1 MSHGYQNGIYA
12 SDGSCLS
19 FNEIQS
25 FLTSAACPAFRNKPK
40 LVFVQ
45 SCREASVDGPDDSVR
60 VLEEDIHLS
69 FAGQLFS
76 KTFRH
81 SQRGSYYFRY
91 LLETINKLGDD
102 EDLQSILTEVTRK
115 MKDASLPLP
124 DNRGLL
130 RDKVYLPL

>member
-25 FLTSAACPAFRNKPK
+25 FLMSAACPVFCNKPK
-40 LVFVQ
+40 FVFVQ
-45 SCREASVDGPDDSVR
+45 SCREKSVDGPDDSVR

-76 KTFRH
+76 ETYRDPKK
-81 SQRGSYYFRY
+81 GAYYVRY
-91 LLETINKLGDD
+91 LFETITELGDD
-102 EDLQSILTEVTRK
+102 EDLQSILTKVTRK
-115 MKDASLPLP
+115 MKSASLPLP

-130 RDKVYLPL
+130 RDKVYFPL